1 MNKNFSFV
9 KKSANDQTPRETLD
23 VLIYESAG
31 DMNKAMHYAS
41 RYPSERNA
49 HLAELRKATSQ
60 AISMLRMFC
69 EQQKWD
75 FEELAAF
82 GEEDYLEK
90 MQDLRK
96 YGLQERLKKIDARGE

>member
-9 KKSANDQTPRETLD
+9 KESVNEQTPRETLD

-31 DMNKAMHYAS
+31 DMNKALHYAT
-41 RYPSERNA
+41 RYPAVRNA
-49 HLAELRKATSQ
+49 HLVELKKAAAQ

-75 FEELAAF
+75 FEELAEF
-82 GEEDYLEK
+82 GERDYLDK

-96 YGLQERLKKIDARGE
+96 HGLQESLKKREVRGE